1 MSTVSTRNHSSGDTF
16 TLMNVEEELL
26 LNKGNAHYQKMH
38 GSLQAELETTV
49 RDISD
54 LESELDAGLQVK
66 EDSQDEQPARAETTK
81 QSSQLKA
88 FARKNFTSVIDLARF
103 QTKKLVGCI
112 FLFFGVFLIPAVDTV
127 MFFNQF
133 KASFE
138 DEFGA
143 LSTGGALLALLFS
156 VQALGSLL
164 AVKFFANT
172 PKRRAALAT
181 LAFVGAILF
190 TFGAALEQADLKV
203 RQDAIYSANDL
214 GFSWGDQSAV
224 SENEPA
230 IIPLPVSSYLLALSF
245 VVMPLVGTL
254 MISSGWSAFQCGF
267 VGLAM
272 TRAYRNNYRL
282 LKAAIDKRNTLALRI
297 KDIQARQD
305 DIIKAPLQMKL
316 AEIVRLERETKRA
329 MRNARQGGL
338 GHITGVQSPHDISVR
353 YADIDAAER
362 DVDRTL
368 EKYGNGYCHSQFNN
382 WRDRQGT
389 ATR

>member
-1 MSTVSTRNHSSGDTF
+1 MSSVSTGNHSSGDTF

-81 QSSQLKA
+81 QSTQLKA

-143 LSTGGALLALLFS
+143 LSTGGAFLALLFS

-190 TFGAALEQADLKV
+190 TLGAALEQADLKV

-245 VVMPLVGTL
+245 VVMPLVGAL
-254 MISSGWSAFQCGF
+254 MISSGWSAFQSGF

-305 DIIKAPLQMKL
+305 DIIKAPLQIKL

-362 DVDRTL
+362 D
-368 EKYGNGYCHSQFNN
+368 
-382 WRDRQGT
+382 
-389 ATR
+389 